1 MEVIL
6 LTSSFFSV
14 ESLNVRVKL
23 DGDGFQPFWNAKT
36 SYKIL
41 HVVLIPYNLP
51 SWLCIKKEKFM
62 LSTLILCPNGP
73 QFSTDT
79 YLEPLIEEL
88 KELWK
93 VGVETY
99 DASTK

>member
-1 MEVIL
+1 M
-6 LTSSFFSV
+6 
-14 ESLNVRVKL
+14 
-23 DGDGFQPFWNAKT
+23 
-36 SYKIL
+36 
-41 HVVLIPYNLP
+41 VLIPYNLT
-51 SWLCIKKEKFM
+51 SWLCIKKEKIIFSM
-62 LSTLILCPNGP
+62 LISCPNGP
-73 QFSTDT
+73 QVSIDT